1 VDTGV
6 LLIELGTVVLALGLL
21 GRLAGRIGLSPI
33 PFYLL
38 AGLAFG
44 HGGLIPLAAS
54 EVFIGTGAEIGVVL
68 LLLLLGLEYSAS
80 ELTTNLRQQAPAGV
94 VNIVVNGAPGAVIGM
109 MLGWPIPAVVA
120 MAGVTY
126 ATSSGITAKVLAD
139 LGRLGNRET
148 PVVLSLLVLEDL
160 SMALYLPVLTAMLAG
175 VSFAVGAVSV
185 AIALGAITVALV
197 IALRFGRALG
207 RFVFSE
213 NQEVLLLIVFGLALL
228 VAGIAQSLQVSEAVG
243 AFLVGIALSGRVAES
258 ARAVLSPLR
267 DLFAAVFFVFFG
279 LSTDPADIPPM
290 LLPAIALAVVT
301 TLTKIGVG
309 MWAARRAKIGPAG
322 QVRAGTAIVSRGEFN
337 IVIAGLA
344 TGSGIVAPGLAAL
357 AAAYVLILAVVGPM
371 VARTGDPLGRRFA
384 ARITR
389 RKERRAR
396 RDAERREVE
405 SPVVLTDQV
414 SAKLAKVSDSDLATR
429 LDLIIVDTS
438 SISEPPGRTLSPD
451 D

>member
-1 VDTGV
+1 VETGV

-44 HGGLIPLAAS
+44 QGGLIPLAAS
-54 EVFIGTGAEIGVVL
+54 EEFIGTGAEIGVVL

-109 MLGWPIPAVVA
+109 ILGWPIPAVVA

-185 AIALGAITVALV
+185 AIALAAITVALV

-243 AFLVGIALSGRVAES
+243 AFLVGIALSGRVADS

-279 LSTDPADIPPM
+279 LRTDPSDIPTM

-357 AAAYVLILAVVGPM
+357 AAAYVLILAVVGPL

-384 ARITR
+384 ARIAR
-389 RKERRAR
+389 RAERRAR
-396 RDAERREVE
+396 RSAER
-405 SPVVLTDQV
+405 QV
-414 SAKLAKVSDSDLATR
+414 ADDSVGADGF
-429 LDLIIVDTS
+429 
-438 SISEPPGRTLSPD
+438 EPPTARV
-451 D
+451 

>member
-1 VDTGV
+1 MESSL
-6 LLIELGTVVLALGLL
+6 LLIELGAVVLALGLL

-38 AGLAFG
+38 AGLVVG
-44 HGGLIPLAAS
+44 QGGFIPLDAS
-54 EVFIGTGAEIGVVL
+54 EEFIGIGAEIGIVL

-94 VNIVVNGAPGAVIGM
+94 VNIIAHATPG
-109 MLGWPIPAVVA
+109 AVVA

-126 ATSSGITAKVLAD
+126 ATSSGITAKVLTD

-175 VSFAVGAVSV
+175 VSFAAGATSV
-185 AIALGAITVALV
+185 AIALLAISLALWV
-197 IALRFGRALG
+197 ALRFGRALG

-213 NQEVLLLIVFGLALL
+213 NREVLLLIVFGLALL

-258 ARAVLSPLR
+258 ARSVLSPLR

-279 LSTDPADIPPM
+279 LRTDPSEIPSM
-290 LLPAIALAVVT
+290 LLPALALAVIT
-301 TLTKIGVG
+301 ALTKVGVG
-309 MWAARRAKIGPAG
+309 IWAARRAKVAVAG
-322 QVRAGTAIVSRGEFN
+322 QIRAGTAIVSRGEFN

-344 TGSGIVAPGLAAL
+344 TGSGIIAPGFAAL
-357 AAAYVLILAVVGPM
+357 AAAYVLILAITGPLI
-371 VARTGDPLGRRFA
+371 ARAGDPLGRRV
-384 ARITR
+384 ARWSIQR
-389 RKERRAR
+389 RERKEQAKREQTAG
-396 RDAERREVE
+396 DANGAVTEN
-405 SPVVLTDQV
+405 
-414 SAKLAKVSDSDLATR
+414 A
-429 LDLIIVDTS
+429 
-438 SISEPPGRTLSPD
+438 
-451 D
+451 